1 MIDSAIATHPRHPA
15 HRWIAAFPGCLG
27 LCLALFLVSPALL
40 SSAWADET
48 KLPLPRF
55 ASLQSNEV
63 NFRAGPGENYPKQWV
78 YHRADMPVEI
88 IEEFDIWRRVRDYQ
102 GVIGWVKVG
111 LLSGRR
117 TAIITDARRS
127 LFKRA
132 EADSPTVA
140 LLDPGVIARILEC
153 DGVWCRLEVQG
164 YKGWLKRDEFWG
176 VYPDEAVKE

>member
-1 MIDSAIATHPRHPA
+1 MIDSAVANHTILPA
-15 HRWIAAFPGCLG
+15 RRWIAVFLGWFG
-27 LCLALFLVSPALL
+27 LCAALL
-40 SSAWADET
+40 SPAWADET

-78 YHRADMPVEI
+78 YHRAEMPVEI

-111 LLSGRR
+111 LLSGHR

-127 LFKRA
+127 LHKRA
-132 EADSPTVA
+132 EPDSPTVA

-153 DGVWCRLEVQG
+153 DGPWCRLEVQG